1 MKFIHLHVHTEYS
14 LLDGACR
21 IPDLIQRVKELGM
34 PGVAITDHGV
44 MYGVIDFYK
53 TAKEKG
59 IKPIIGC
66 EVYLAPNSRFERKGQ
81 KEQLLH
87 LILLAKNQEG
97 YKNLIKLVT
106 LSYLEGFYYKPRID
120 KELLRNYSKGLIG
133 LTSCIA
139 GEIPTYILQ
148 GNIDKARESILEYL
162 SIFDPGDFYLE
173 LQDNGLPEQKIVN
186 NKLISLSKDLEVP
199 IVASNDVHYLNR
211 EDAELHDILLC
222 IQTGSK
228 LKDENRLKFET
239 NEFYLKSQEEME
251 KIFGNVPSALEN
263 TYKIAEKCNLEII
276 LNNILFPTFKVP
288 EGETLESWF
297 EKLCWENVGKKFK
310 NITPEIEERLNY
322 EIRVIKQMGFS
333 GYFLIVSDFVNFAK
347 KNGIPVGPGR
357 GSAAGSLVA
366 YVLGIT
372 NLEPTRWRLIFERFL
387 NPERITMPDIDID
400 FCFERREEV
409 INYVREK
416 YGKDHVAQIITFG
429 TMAARAAIR
438 DVGRVLDVSYGEV
451 DRLAKMIP
459 PNTSIEE
466 AISLSPELQ
475 ELIKND
481 PTYEK
486 IISTAKSLEGY
497 ARHASIHAAGIV
509 ISKEPI
515 TEYVPLQT
523 MEGGNEIVTQFPM
536 TNLEELGLLKMDFL
550 GLRTLTVINDA
561 LKDIKRRYG
570 IELDINNISLEDKKV
585 YELLQSGETIGV
597 FQLESKG
604 MRNLLKEVQPEKFE
618 DLIAVLALYR
628 PGPLGRL
635 ESYIKRKKKEE
646 EIKYLHPDLEPIL
659 SETYGVIIYQEQ
671 VMEIAHRL
679 AGFSLG
685 QADLLRRAMGKK
697 MPEVMEQQREIFI
710 NGAKERGIPED
721 IAREIFEDMA
731 KFAEYGFNKSH
742 SAAYALISYQ
752 TAYLKA
758 YYPKEYMASVMT
770 SVMGNNEKLAK
781 YLAEAKRMGIKI
793 LPPDINESMIGFT
806 VTSEGIRFSLSGIKN
821 VGEKVAK
828 AIVQERE
835 ENGRFKSIL
844 DFAHRLDKRI
854 MNKKTLESL
863 IKAGTFDSFK
873 YTRRTLLDKVEKILN
888 LSQNSK
894 KGGVVQTS
902 LLEFSTEPSENF
914 FENLPE
920 LSLEELLSMEKE
932 ILGFYI
938 SYDPLLDLQQ
948 FSNKLFDINI
958 EDLYDMENGKYVV
971 ISGILKNLRETIDRK
986 KQKMLF
992 ATLEDITGELDL
1004 TIFSSVY
1011 NTHKNLLLEGKK
1023 VIVAGKLE
1031 NSKEEEERIKIIVD
1045 NIGELEGEIL
1055 VVKLNSS
1062 KLDYK
1067 FVFDLKEFLKRRR
1080 GLNPVFIELKGEKI
1094 LASYEFWVKIDDEF
1108 LKSLERFLGPDH
1120 SFSIERLSF

>member
-1 MKFIHLHVHTEYS
+1 MNFVHLHVHTEYS

-21 IPDLIQRVKELGM
+21 IPDLIQKVKELGM
-34 PGVAITDHGV
+34 SAVAITDHGV

-53 TAKEKG
+53 TAKESG

-66 EVYLAPNSRFERKGQ
+66 EVYLTPNSRFEKKGQ
-81 KEQLLH
+81 KDPLFH
-87 LILLAKNQEG
+87 LILLVKDKEG
-97 YKNLIKLVT
+97 YKNLIKLLT

-120 KELLRNYSKGLIG
+120 KELLRSYSKGLIA
-133 LTSCIA
+133 LSSCLA

-148 GNIDKARESILEYL
+148 GNIDKARNAIFEYL
-162 SIFDPGDFYLE
+162 DIFGNDFYLE
-173 LQDNGLPEQKIVN
+173 IQDNGLPEQKIVN
-186 NKLISLSKDLEVP
+186 NILISLSKELDVP
-199 IVASNDVHYLNR
+199 LVATNDVHYLNK
-211 EDAELHDILLC
+211 EDSELHDILLC

-228 LKDENRLKFET
+228 LKDKNRLRFET
-239 NEFYLKSQEEME
+239 DEFYLKSQEEME
-251 KIFGNVPSALEN
+251 KSFANIPSSLEN
-263 TYKIAEKCNLEII
+263 TYKIAEKCNLEIN
-276 LNNILFPTFKVP
+276 LNNIILPTFEVP
-288 EGETLESWF
+288 EGETLESYF
-297 EKLCWENVGKKFK
+297 EKLCWENAEKRIK
-310 NITPEIEERLNY
+310 NITPEIKERLNY
-322 EIRVIKQMGFS
+322 EISVIKQMGFA
-333 GYFLIVSDFVNFAK
+333 GYFLIVSDFVNYAK
-347 KNGIPVGPGR
+347 SKGIPVGPGR

-372 NLEPTRWRLIFERFL
+372 NLEPTRWGLIFERFL

-438 DVGRVLDVSYGEV
+438 DVGRVLDVPYAEV

-459 PNTSIEE
+459 PNTSIES
-466 AISLSPELQ
+466 AISSSSELQ
-475 ELIKND
+475 NLIKHN

-486 IISTAKSLEGY
+486 IISIAKKLEGY

-523 MEGGNEIVTQFPM
+523 MDGGNEIVTQFPM

-550 GLRTLTVINDA
+550 GLRTLTVINDT
-561 LKDIKRRYG
+561 LKDIKNRYG
-570 IELDINNISLEDKKV
+570 IELDLNNISLDDKKV
-585 YELLQSGETIGV
+585 YELLQEGETIGV

-604 MRNLLKEVQPEKFE
+604 MRNLLKEVKPEKFE

-635 ESYIKRKKKEE
+635 ESYIKRKKGEE
-646 EIKYLHPDLEPIL
+646 EIKYLHPALEPIL

-710 NGAKERGIPED
+710 NGAKERGISEE
-721 IAREIFEDMA
+721 IAKEIFEDMA
-731 KFAEYGFNKSH
+731 RFAEYGFNKSH
-742 SAAYALISYQ
+742 SAAYALISFQ

-758 YYPKEYMASVMT
+758 YYPREYMASLMT
-770 SVMGNNEKLAK
+770 SVMGNNDKLAK

-793 LPPDINESMIGFT
+793 LPPDINESMVGFT
-806 VTSEGIRFSLSGIKN
+806 VTSEGIRFGLSGIKN
-821 VGEKVAK
+821 VGDNVAK
-828 AIVQERE
+828 AIVEERE
-835 ENGRFKSIL
+835 KNGKFKSIL
-844 DFAHRLDKRI
+844 DFAQRLNTRVINKRA
-854 MNKKTLESL
+854 LESL
-863 IKAGTFDSFK
+863 IKAGAFDNFK
-873 YTRRTLLDKVEKILN
+873 YTRRTFLTNIEKILD

-894 KGGVVQTS
+894 KKEIIQAS
-902 LLEFSTEPSENF
+902 LWEFSPESPEISFENF
-914 FENLPE
+914 PE
-920 LSLEELLSMEKE
+920 FSLEELLSMEKE
-932 ILGFYI
+932 VLGFYV
-938 SYDPLLDLQQ
+938 SYDPLLELQK

-958 EDLYDMENGKYVV
+958 EDLFEMESGRYVV
-971 ISGILKNLRETIDRK
+971 ISGILKNLRETLDRK
-986 KQKMLF
+986 NQKMLF
-992 ATLEDITGELDL
+992 ATLEDLTGEVDL

-1011 NTHKNLLLEGKK
+1011 NIHKNLLIEGKK
-1023 VIVAGKLE
+1023 VIIAGKLE

-1045 NIGELEGEIL
+1045 DIEDLEGEAL
-1055 VVKLNSS
+1055 VIKLNSS
-1062 KLDYK
+1062 IDYK
-1067 FVFDLKEFLKRRR
+1067 FIFDLKEFLKKKK
-1080 GLNPVFIELKGEKI
+1080 GLNPVFIQLKGEKI
-1094 LASYEFWVKIDDEF
+1094 LTSFEFWVKINDEF
-1108 LKSLERFLGPDH
+1108 LRSLEKFLGDSH
-1120 SFSIERLSF
+1120 SYDIVRLNF

>member
-1 MKFIHLHVHTEYS
+1 MKFVHLHVHTEYS

-34 PGVAITDHGV
+34 PGIAITDHGV

-53 TAKEKG
+53 TAKENG

-66 EVYLAPNSRFERKGQ
+66 EVYLTPNSRFERKGQ
-81 KEQLLH
+81 KEQLFH

-120 KELLRNYSKGLIG
+120 KELLKNYSKGLIG

-162 SIFDPGDFYLE
+162 SIFEPGDFYLE
-173 LQDNGLPEQKIVN
+173 LQDNGLPEQKTVN
-186 NKLISLSKDLEVP
+186 NTLISLSKELEVP
-199 IVASNDVHYLNR
+199 LVASNDVHYLNK

-228 LKDENRLKFET
+228 LKDKNRLRFET

-251 KIFGNVPSALEN
+251 KIFSNVPSALEN
-263 TYKIAEKCNLEII
+263 TYKIAEKCNLEIS
-276 LNNILFPTFKVP
+276 LNNILLPTFKVP

-297 EKLCWENVGKKFK
+297 EKLCWENAEKKFK
-310 NITPEIEERLNY
+310 NITPEIKERLNY
-322 EIRVIKQMGFS
+322 EISVIKQMGFA
-333 GYFLIVSDFVNFAK
+333 GYFLIVSDFVDFAK
-347 KNGIPVGPGR
+347 RNGIPVGPGR

-372 NLEPTRWRLIFERFL
+372 NLEPTRWGLIFERFL

-438 DVGRVLDVSYGEV
+438 DVGRVLDISYGEV

-466 AISLSPELQ
+466 AISSSRELQ
-475 ELIKND
+475 ELIKNN

-486 IISTAKSLEGY
+486 IISIAKSLEGY

-509 ISKEPI
+509 ISKDPI

-550 GLRTLTVINDA
+550 GLRTLTVINDT
-561 LKDIKRRYG
+561 LKEIKNRYG
-570 IELDINNISLEDKKV
+570 IDLDINDISLEDKKV

-604 MRNLLKEVQPEKFE
+604 MRNLLKEVKPEKFE

-635 ESYIKRKKKEE
+635 ESYIKRKKGEE
-646 EIKYLHPDLEPIL
+646 EVKYLHPDLEPIL

-752 TAYLKA
+752 TAYLKT
-758 YYPKEYMASVMT
+758 YYPKEYIASVMT

-835 ENGRFKSIL
+835 ANGRFISIL
-844 DFAHRLDKRI
+844 DFARRLDKRI
-854 MNKKTLESL
+854 MNKRTLESL
-863 IKAGTFDSFK
+863 IKAGAFDSFK
-873 YTRRTLLDKVEKILN
+873 HTRRTLLNNVEKILD

-894 KGGVVQTS
+894 KGSILQTS
-902 LLEFSTEPSENF
+902 LLELSTEPSETF

-932 ILGFYI
+932 VLGFYI
-938 SYDPLLDLQQ
+938 SYDPLLDLQK

-958 EDLYDMENGKYVV
+958 EDLYEMESGKYVV

-1023 VIVAGKLE
+1023 IIVAGKLE

-1045 NIGELEGEIL
+1045 DIGDLEGEIL
-1055 VVKLNSS
+1055 VIKLNSS

-1067 FVFDLKEFLKRRR
+1067 FIFDLKEFLKKRK
-1080 GLNPVFIELKGEKI
+1080 GLNPVFIQLKGEKI
-1094 LASYEFWVKIDDEF
+1094 LTSYEFWVKIDNEF

-1120 SFSIERLSF
+1120 SFNIERLSF